1 MKEVGI
7 YEIKI
12 FDIYSGVSRIHQ
24 ASSMELFV
32 TQVNS
37 YKLVAVRYRQ
47 KELHFRQGVSRYT

>member
-12 FDIYSGVSRIHQ
+12 FHNYSGVSRIHQ
-24 ASSMELFV
+24 TSNMEFFV

-37 YKLVAVRYRQ
+37 YKLSATI
-47 KELHFRQGVSRYT
+47 KKSSILDKGVSRYA

>member
-12 FDIYSGVSRIHQ
+12 LDIYSGVSRIHQ
-24 ASSMELFV
+24 ISNMEFFA

-37 YKLVAVRYRQ
+37 YKLLSTV
-47 KELHFRQGVSRYT
+47 KKSSILD